1 MFVCRLAV
9 NLQTGPRPHEYVY
22 NHGTVSRNTLK
33 TWCMRHSI
41 GFVDLH
47 NYICATSVNKS
58 LLLREF
64 PVKPISGI
72 EQLTQPMDPEKKCLN
87 FIFPTKYVIRKS
99 LKFSHWPSKKKTGS
113 IFLLLWYQG
122 TSNSGFLTCQPRS
135 IKAWFFCKWTWNWTG
150 RSYSDLPA
158 THNLM
163 EVFGGRMVVASMRYP
178 KQRNIKNIQNIQ
190 KFVLIF
196 WLTAANVLDEI
207 LINIVFILLYCIPFG
222 FKWLNVTPQS

>member
-1 MFVCRLAV
+1 MYKEGSLPCKEGMSHTRRISSSNVQWTTGKNIRVIIQAAYHFKAYRIDYPWSLIIPESAKNEASKFNLTRVFVCRLAV

-99 LKFSHWPSKKKTGS
+99 LKFSHWPSKKKT
-113 IFLLLWYQG
+113 
-122 TSNSGFLTCQPRS
+122 P
-135 IKAWFFCKWTWNWTG
+135 FFCCSGTKE
-150 RSYSDLPA
+150 LPIQ
-158 THNLM
+158 
-163 EVFGGRMVVASMRYP
+163 VF
-178 KQRNIKNIQNIQ
+178 
-190 KFVLIF
+190 
-196 WLTAANVLDEI
+196 
-207 LINIVFILLYCIPFG
+207 
-222 FKWLNVTPQS
+222 